1 MSHLNSAA
9 RHQHVSRQPDDSG
22 FSEHLGVT
30 AAEIA
35 AQLSAAGAT
44 CVTGVVSDEWLC
56 AARESIA
63 THLPITG
70 SELEIKGA
78 AAESHSF
85 VRQFVRAPH
94 VLALLRSVA
103 VAGYPQLDRDHDDV
117 ETTIRIVLGDNAPAQ
132 PLWFHYDRSVVT
144 MVVPITIP
152 RGDPQRSGELILCP
166 NRRPFRR
173 FVVTNIVE
181 KAVVQTDLYRRRFQR
196 TLDVN
201 RDATVIPLQPGN
213 AYLFSGYRTYHATF
227 PCEPDALRLTM
238 VIMFGAV
245 HGGHPLLRAAQW
257 LRGCLR
263 GFRSGTNAHKQTAHV
278 DELSTLRSGH

>member
-1 MSHLNSAA
+1 MSHNTMPHLHSAA
-9 RHQHVSRQPDDSG
+9 RSQHVTRQPDTSG
-22 FSEHLGVT
+22 FSGDLGVS

-35 AQLSAAGAT
+35 ADLSTAGAT
-44 CVTGVVSDEWLC
+44 CLTGVVSDDWLC
-56 AARESIA
+56 AARESIG
-63 THLPITG
+63 THLPVAG
-70 SELEIKGA
+70 NELEIKGV
-78 AAESHSF
+78 AAEEHSF

-94 VLALLRSVA
+94 VLSLLRSIA
-103 VAGYPQLDRDHDDV
+103 VAGYPQLDRDHDNV
-117 ETTIRIVLGDNAPAQ
+117 EATIRIVVGDDAPAK

-152 RGDPQRSGELILCP
+152 RGSPQSSGELVLCP

-181 KAVVQTDLYRRRFQR
+181 KALVQSDLYRKRVQR
-196 TLDVN
+196 TVDTD
-201 RDATVIPLQPGN
+201 RDIAVIPMRPGN
-213 AYLFSGYRTYHATF
+213 VYLFSGYRTYHATF

-245 HGGHPLLRAAQW
+245 HGRHPMLRAAQW
-257 LRGCLR
+257 LRGRLR
-263 GFRSGTNAHKQTAHV
+263 ASTHV